1 MRKTA
6 DKTAMVIIS
15 GSCINFEKERHK
27 IVQLIEDLQLDLHTK
42 ADYEVSSNGNALGWD
57 FFQIYLNP
65 TIIEEASLIIPKI
78 NNQEGDNLEQKFVFW
93 LSKKFKE
100 KKADYFLKIVETPY
114 ETVTGFRLDPNNY
127 RDESIL
133 EDLR

>member
-1 MRKTA
+1 MRKNA
-6 DKTAMVIIS
+6 DKIPMIIIS
-15 GSCINFEKERHK
+15 GSCISFDKERNK
-27 IVQLIEDLQLDLHTK
+27 IVQFIEDLQLDLHIKT
-42 ADYEVSSNGNALGWD
+42 DYEVSSSGSALGWD

-78 NNQEGDNLEQKFVFW
+78 NSEEGDNLEQKFVFW

-114 ETVTGFRLDPNNY
+114 ETVNGFRLDPNNY